1 MKKLVLLVAAGLL
14 ALSME
19 TQAQSVAKPAF
30 VGLSAGGVLVG
41 GDLAKNGESTSDR
54 FNGFSQYGYQV
65 GLQGGYIFH
74 KFIGVGARFGYTNSF
89 GNTNQYNENVKATIG
104 NSAVTVTES
113 STKDWTYNSI
123 SALVGPRFRADA
135 GGVEFFLQP
144 MAGFS
149 TLGMTPIDNSYTT
162 QTATPGPVVRSN
174 QQVVTSSTFASGFA
188 WGSSLGLR
196 TATAGNV
203 GFLFELN
210 YTDLGSRKIEKSK
223 VKFNNGP
230 ELEGTPTDVK
240 TSASFFSVNFGL
252 TFGF

>member
-1 MKKLVLLVAAGLL
+1 MKKLVLLAAAGLL
-14 ALSME
+14 GLSMQ

-41 GDLAKNGESTSDR
+41 GDLAKNGESASDK

-144 MAGFS
+144 MAGFA
-149 TLGMTPIDNSYTT
+149 TLGMSNVDNTYTT
-162 QTATPGPVVRSN
+162 QPNGFPTSARTTNNIVA
-174 QQVVTSSTFASGFA
+174 SSTFASGFA

-210 YTDLGSRKIEKSK
+210 YTDLGSRKLEKSK
-223 VKFNNGP
+223 VKFNNGT
-230 ELEGTPTDVK
+230 ELEATPTDVK

-252 TFGF
+252 TYGF

>member
-1 MKKLVLLVAAGLL
+1 MKKLVLLAAAGLL
-14 ALSME
+14 ALSMQ

-41 GDLAKNGESTSDR
+41 GDLAKNGDAPDGK
-54 FNGFSQYGYQV
+54 FYGLSQYGYQV

-74 KFIGVGARFGYTNSF
+74 KFIGVGARVAYTSSF
-89 GNTNQYNENVKATIG
+89 GNTNEYNEFVKATI
-104 NSAVTVTES
+104 NSNSLQVTES

-123 SALVGPRFRADA
+123 SALAGPRFRADA

-149 TLGMTPIDNSYTT
+149 TLAMSELSNTYTIQPVGRPVNER
-162 QTATPGPVVRSN
+162 QTTTKSGG
-174 QQVVTSSTFASGFA
+174 STFASGFA
-188 WGSSLGLR
+188 WGTSLGLR

-210 YTDLGSRKIEKSK
+210 YTDLGTRNLEKTK
-223 VKFNNGP
+223 EKTNNGP
-230 ELEGTPTDVK
+230 EIELTSTDTK
-240 TSASFFSVNFGL
+240 TTASFFSVNFGL